1 MVARVLVGRG
11 IQDSNVAKEYLSPR
25 LANLIP
31 PTEMAGL
38 EMAAERVGRAVL
50 RNELCGV
57 FGDYDVDGIS
67 SSVLVGDYLRRAGGR
82 VTLRVAR
89 RDEGYGFGVPQ
100 ALEMVGRGCSL
111 LVLTDCGTSDHA
123 AVAAA
128 TEQGVDVVA
137 VDHHRIGGQEDWP
150 GLALVNPQRPDCR
163 FPFKGLTSVGLAFY
177 LVASIRRFLE
187 REGGKKPPDP
197 RESLDLVALGTVA
210 DVAPLKSENRILVS
224 RGLVQLRNT
233 RRPGL
238 RELMRLANVGPHR
251 VTSDEVGW
259 RLGPRLNAPGR
270 LGDASVSMD
279 CLWQRDP
286 GKGVLSARRCD
297 ALNEQRKSIQARVE
311 AEALIQARAQVERG
325 RAFVL
330 AAAEGWHPGVIGIV
344 AARIVSNFQR
354 PAAAVA
360 LPRGGQGTA
369 EARGSARS
377 IADLDLME
385 LLRPCAG
392 HMVRYGGHAAAAG
405 FSVVP
410 DEIEK
415 LHQMLDE
422 HTKPRMADLTERS
435 LMVDGVLELSR
446 LDTDLCRA
454 LAKLGPYGCGN
465 PEPVFAATNVTADN
479 VRTMGDQHL
488 RMKIRQGGVMLDA
501 VGFGMGDQKPD
512 LERRE
517 PLDVLFCPELDT
529 FKGARPRLRLL
540 DARSSDGSWDG
551 IGAEQQE
558 DHP

>member
-11 IQDSNVAKEYLSPR
+11 IHDEATAREYLSPR
-25 LANLIP
+25 LANLVP
-31 PTEMAGL
+31 PTGMAGL
-38 EMAAERVGRAVL
+38 EQAAERIGMAVL

-100 ALEMVGRGCSL
+100 ALEMVGRGCSVL
-111 LVLTDCGTSDHA
+111 ALTDCGTSDHA

-137 VDHHRIGGQEDWP
+137 IDHHRIGNQEERWP
-150 GLALVNPQRPDCR
+150 GLALVNPQRRDCS

-177 LVASIRRFLE
+177 LVASVRRFLE
-187 REGGKKPPDP
+187 REGRRKPPDP

-210 DVAPLKSENRILVS
+210 DVAPLESENRILVS

-238 RELMRLANVGPHR
+238 RELMRLANIGPHR

-270 LGDASVSMD
+270 LGDASISMD

-311 AEALIQARAQVERG
+311 AEALSQARAQVERG

-330 AAAEGWHPGVIGIV
+330 ASADGWHPGVIGIV
-344 AARIVSNFQR
+344 AARIVSTFQR

-360 LPRGGQGTA
+360 LPRAGQA

-410 DEIEK
+410 AELER
-415 LHQMLDE
+415 LHHLLDE
-422 HTKPRMADLTERS
+422 QTRPRMADMSERS

-446 LDTDLCRA
+446 LDTDLCKA
-454 LAKLGPYGCGN
+454 LARLGPHGCGN
-465 PEPVFAATNVTADN
+465 PEPVFAATGVTVEN
-479 VRTMGDQHL
+479 IRTMGEQHL
-488 RMKIRQGGVMLDA
+488 RMKIRQGGAQLEA
-501 VGFGMGDQKPD
+501 VGFGMQRRKPA
-512 LERRE
+512 LERGT
-517 PLDVLFCPELDT
+517 PVDILFSPELDT
-529 FKGARPRLRLL
+529 FRGAKPRLRLR
-540 DARSSDGSWDG
+540 DTRSSDGSWDG
-551 IGAEQQE
+551 IGAEQE
-558 DHP
+558 DRP